1 MQQAQKTGIFAI
13 TAGAESSTLW
23 CWIAIAR
30 SGTHAKP
37 PLRSRTTAPGRNRAP
52 ERVYFCKE
60 CIMENPFGD
69 AEEPAVGHR
78 QYLVLIAASKDNA
91 SLAQKQ
97 LENLKK
103 FVDDRAAPLWIDAK
117 GIGVLLTTDMVAS
130 EIWRVMLPKDAPDLG
145 DTRNML
151 VLEIGKDWAARRDDK
166 IEHWLASHV
175 GSPLPPMPRGAG
187 KKR

>member
-1 MQQAQKTGIFAI
+1 
-13 TAGAESSTLW
+13 
-23 CWIAIAR
+23 
-30 SGTHAKP
+30 
-37 PLRSRTTAPGRNRAP
+37 
-52 ERVYFCKE
+52 
-60 CIMENPFGD
+60 MENPFGD
-69 AEEPAVGHR
+69 SDEPAIDHR

-103 FVDDRAAPLWIDAK
+103 HVDERAAPLWIDAK

-130 EIWRVMLPKDAPDLG
+130 EIWRAMFQKEQGQDLG

-151 VLEIGKDWAARRDDK
+151 VLELGKDWAARRDDK

-175 GSPLPPMPRGAG
+175 GTPLAPMPRGAG

>member
-1 MQQAQKTGIFAI
+1 MTFSI
-13 TAGAESSTLW
+13 TAQRGNVGRRATTR
-23 CWIAIAR
+23 IATAASRVPCIA
-30 SGTHAKP
+30 GP
-37 PLRSRTTAPGRNRAP
+37 PSRPRRAQ
-52 ERVYFCKE
+52 FSKE

-103 FVDDRAAPLWIDAK
+103 YVDDRAAPLWIDAK

-130 EIWRVMLPKDAPDLG
+130 EIWRAMFQKDAGQDLG

-151 VLEIGKDWAARRDDK
+151 VLELGKDWAARRDDK
-166 IEHWLASHV
+166 IEHWLATHV
-175 GSPLPPMPRGAG
+175 GNPLPPMPRAAG